1 MNTDSTDSC
10 TDEKN
15 MESVQ
20 YLRENIDKETIME
33 RLRKEG
39 FRVTRQRDILID
51 IILEEE
57 CTCCKEIYCLA
68 SRRMKRI
75 GIATIYRTIN
85 ALEKIGALKQ
95 WSSYQI
101 TGREQKLQ
109 GSILAELED
118 GTVMELGPEA
128 LQNVLEKGLQQCGYS
143 GGQHVVS
150 VRQGDLAPMGEN
162 KNLPCG

>member
-1 MNTDSTDSC
+1 MEMNTDSTDSC

-95 WSSYQI
+95 RSSYQI

-109 GSILAELED
+109 GSILAEL
-118 GTVMELGPEA
+118 
-128 LQNVLEKGLQQCGYS
+128 
-143 GGQHVVS
+143 
-150 VRQGDLAPMGEN
+150 
-162 KNLPCG
+162 